1 MATKKATPA
10 AKAAPAKK
18 PCAKKACCAKTVKDV
33 KPAAI
38 KEMKASQVHQI
49 LGKYIL
55 CDGYDMVV
63 DTEKSHGSYM
73 YDAKHNKEYLDFFSF
88 FASMPIGFNHPKLHN
103 EDFIKEIGEVALHKI
118 SNSDFYTTTMA
129 EFVEA
134 MATTAKPDYMKKMFF
149 VDGGGLAVEN
159 ALKTAFDWKFR
170 KNLEKGVR
178 IDENEMKIIHFKQA
192 FHGRTGYTL
201 SLTNT
206 SDPRKY
212 MYFPKFDWPRITNP
226 KAIFPLE
233 GENLKKTIE
242 SEKIACKE
250 IQDACEKYGSQIAGL
265 IIEPV
270 QGEGGDNHFRKEF
283 IQELRKFAD
292 KYDFLLI
299 FDEVQA
305 GGGLSGKWWTHEHYG
320 VKPDIICFG
329 KKFQV
334 CGILANDRV
343 LSVKN
348 NVFVESSRLN
358 STWGGNIV
366 DMKRTA
372 RYLKIIKEEKLVENA
387 AKMGKILLEG
397 LEALSK
403 KTKGKIFNVRG
414 KGLLCAFDMKDGD
427 ARNKFIDD
435 CMNKENMIVLACG
448 DNSIRFRPFLDITE
462 ADVKEGLARM
472 ERVLTAKK

>member
-1 MATKKATPA
+1 
-10 AKAAPAKK
+10 
-18 PCAKKACCAKTVKDV
+18 
-33 KPAAI
+33 
-38 KEMKASQVHQI
+38 MKASQVHQI

-103 EDFIKEIGEVALHKI
+103 DDFIKEIGEVALHKI

-233 GENLKKTIE
+233 GENLQKTIE
-242 SEKIACKE
+242 AEKVACKE
-250 IQDACEKYGSQIAGL
+250 IQDACDKYGSQIAGL

-299 FDEVQA
+299 FDA
-305 GGGLSGKWWTHEHYG
+305 AANGGLT
-320 VKPDIICFG
+320 
-329 KKFQV
+329 
-334 CGILANDRV
+334 N
-343 LSVKN
+343 
-348 NVFVESSRLN
+348 
-358 STWGGNIV
+358 T
-366 DMKRTA
+366 TA
-372 RYLKIIKEEKLVENA
+372 
-387 AKMGKILLEG
+387 
-397 LEALSK
+397 
-403 KTKGKIFNVRG
+403 
-414 KGLLCAFDMKDGD
+414 
-427 ARNKFIDD
+427 
-435 CMNKENMIVLACG
+435 
-448 DNSIRFRPFLDITE
+448 
-462 ADVKEGLARM
+462 
-472 ERVLTAKK
+472 